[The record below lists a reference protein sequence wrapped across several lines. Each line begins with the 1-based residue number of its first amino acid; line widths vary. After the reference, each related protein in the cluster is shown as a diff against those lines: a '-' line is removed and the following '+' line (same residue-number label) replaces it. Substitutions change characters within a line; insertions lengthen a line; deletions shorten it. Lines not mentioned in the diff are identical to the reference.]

1 MANTGRNHQ
10 MFLLPP
16 LHDGDSRDRLEG
28 RTHTALAGIGSV
40 LSVGR
45 LAELGSV
52 LSVGHLVELGL
63 REKDLSQDPR
73 LETECVLTSSRVS
86 VLGVLVVST
95 LTLRG
100 IRDQLHP
107 DEHIRVLLHLDGKE
121 GRTSVGALLLLEE
134 WVVATVDGALLRTE
148 KRPLTR
154 SQSLVSC
161 S

>member
-1 MANTGRNHQ
+1 

-16 LHDGDSRDRLEG
+16 LHVGSRDHLG
-28 RTHTALAGIGSV
+28 LTHTAPVGAASLVGLPVGSV

-45 LAELGSV
+45 LVV
-52 LSVGHLVELGL
+52 LDS
-63 REKDLSQDPR
+63 RERDLSRGPH

-100 IRDQLHP
+100 TRDQLHP

-121 GRTSVGALLLLEE
+121 GRTSVVALLLPEE
-134 WVVATVDGALLRTE
+134 RVVAKVVGALLRTE